1 LAELYRGPD
10 DEARLERLVDLNLI
24 RQQGMRSFRRLES
37 AIKELVGAIRPGEH
51 AVTPTAAA

>member
-1 LAELYRGPD
+1 LYRGPD

-51 AVTPTAAA
+51 AVTPTAEA